1 MLNRRVLR
9 IKVMQALYGFFQT
22 GNSDLGIAENG
33 LFRSLDRMY
42 DLYLLQFLLFD
53 GLHREALRDREE
65 AQKKYF
71 PDEED
76 LMTTT
81 PFIENPFI
89 QAIVNSES
97 FAKTINSKKLS
108 WHKYPD
114 VAEKIFRRIK
124 QMPEYKT
131 YIHKPNTT
139 LEQHKD
145 FLREVVKTV
154 LWEEEYLQ
162 SIYEDE
168 NIHWGDDIDLV
179 NITVV
184 KAIENFNPDKGLQ
197 LSGLYKDEKDDV
209 EFVRTLFRKTVL
221 NNEELEQLI
230 IPNTKNWELERIAF
244 MDMLLMK
251 MAVTEMQEF
260 PSIPVKVSLN
270 EYIEISKMF
279 STPKSNSFINGI
291 LDKIALQLKSEGKIK
306 KTGRGLI
313 EN

>member
-1 MLNRRVLR
+1 MLR
-9 IKVMQALYGFFQT
+9 IKVMQALYGFFQS
-22 GNSDLGIAENG
+22 GASDLGVAENG
-33 LFRSLDRMY
+33 LFRSLDRIY

-65 AQKKYF
+65 ARKKFF

-76 LMTTT
+76 LMETTAFT
-81 PFIENPFI
+81 ENPI
-89 QAIVNSES
+89 LQAIAGSES
-97 FAKTINSKKLS
+97 LARTINARKLS

-114 VAEKIFRRIK
+114 IAEKLFRRIK
-124 QMPEYKT
+124 QMPEYKL
-131 YIHKPNTT
+131 YIHKPEVT
-139 LEQHKD
+139 LAMHKD
-145 FLREVVKTV
+145 FLREVIKNV

-162 SIYEDE
+162 GIYEEE

-179 NITVV
+179 NITVL
-184 KAIENFNPDKGLQ
+184 KAIENFNLDKGVQ
-197 LSGLYKDEKDDV
+197 LTGLYKDEKEDTD
-209 EFVRTLFRKTVL
+209 FVRVLFRRSIL
-221 NNEELEQLI
+221 NSDELENLI
-230 IPNTKNWELERIAF
+230 TPNTKNWEVERIAY

-251 MAVTEMQEF
+251 MAVCELMEF
-260 PSIPVKVSLN
+260 PSIPVKVTLN

-291 LDKIALQLKSEGKIK
+291 LDKIALQLKNEGKIK

>member
-1 MLNRRVLR
+1 MLR

-22 GNSDLGIAENG
+22 GNSDLAVAEKS

-53 GLHREALRDREE
+53 ELHKEAQRDREE
-65 AQKKYF
+65 AKKKFF

-76 LMTTT
+76 LMETTA
-81 PFIENPFI
+81 FIQNPFLL
-89 QAIVNSES
+89 AISES
-97 FAKTINSKKLS
+97 ESLAKWVSIKKLS
-108 WHKYPD
+108 WHRYPD

-124 QMPEYKT
+124 QMPEYKV

-139 LEQHKD
+139 LEAHIE
-145 FLREVVKTV
+145 FLREVVKNI

-179 NITVV
+179 NITVL
-184 KAIENFNPDKGLQ
+184 KSIESFSLEKGFH
-197 LSGLYKDEKDDV
+197 LSGLYKDEKDDM
-209 EFVRTLFRKTVL
+209 EFVRTLFRKSIL
-221 NNEELEQLI
+221 NNEELEKI
-230 IPNTKNWELERIAF
+230 ILPNTKNWEMERIAY

-251 MAVTEMQEF
+251 MAVCELQEF

-270 EYIEISKMF
+270 EYIEVSKMF

-291 LDKIALQLKSEGKIK
+291 LDKIVLQLKSEGKIK

>member
-1 MLNRRVLR
+1 MLR
-9 IKVMQALYGFFQT
+9 IKVMQALYGFFQS
-22 GNSDLGIAENG
+22 GGSDLGIAENG
-33 LFRSLDRMY
+33 LFRSLERIY

-65 AQKKYF
+65 ARKKFF

-76 LMTTT
+76 LMETTAFT
-81 PFIENPFI
+81 ENPFLLAVS
-89 QAIVNSES
+89 QSDSLLRAVN
-97 FAKTINSKKLS
+97 ARKLS
-108 WHKYPD
+108 WHRYPD
-114 VAEKIFRRIK
+114 LAEKLFRRIK
-124 QMPEYKT
+124 QMPEYKI
-131 YIHKPNTT
+131 YIHKPDPTI
-139 LEQHKD
+139 QVHKD
-145 FLREVVKTV
+145 FLRDVIKNV

-162 SIYEDE
+162 GIYEEE

-179 NITVV
+179 NITVL
-184 KAIENFNPDKGLQ
+184 KAVENFNPDRGIQ
-197 LSGLYKDEKDDV
+197 LTGLYKDEKEDM
-209 EFVRTLFRKTVL
+209 EFVRTLFRRCIL
-221 NNEELEQLI
+221 NNDELEQRI
-230 IPNTKNWELERIAF
+230 TPNTKNWEVERIAY

-251 MAVTEMQEF
+251 MAVCELLEF

-291 LDKIALQLKSEGKIK
+291 LDKIALQLKEEGKIK

>member
-1 MLNRRVLR
+1 MLR
-9 IKVMQALYGFFQT
+9 IKVMQALYGFFQS
-22 GNSDLGIAENG
+22 GSSDLGIAENG
-33 LFRSLDRMY
+33 LFRSLERIY

-65 AQKKYF
+65 GRKKFF

-76 LMTTT
+76 MMETTA
-81 PFIENPFI
+81 FIENPFL
-89 QAIVNSES
+89 QAIVNSET
-97 FAKTINSKKLS
+97 FAKTINAKKLS

-114 VAEKIFRRIK
+114 IAEKIFRRIK
-124 QMPEYKT
+124 QMQEYKA
-131 YIHKPNTT
+131 YIHKKDVT
-139 LEQHKD
+139 EDMHKD
-145 FLREVVKTV
+145 FLREVVKGI

-179 NITVV
+179 NITVL
-184 KAIENFNPDKGLQ
+184 KAIENFDPNKGLQ
-197 LSGLYKDEKDDV
+197 LTGLYKDEKQDMD
-209 EFVRTLFRKTVL
+209 FVRILFRKSVL
-221 NNEELEQLI
+221 NNEELEKLI
-230 IPNTKNWELERIAF
+230 IPNTKNWELERIAY

-251 MAVTEMQEF
+251 MAVTELMEF

-270 EYIEISKMF
+270 EYIEISKLF

-291 LDKIALQLKSEGKIK
+291 LDKIALQLKEEGKIK

>member
-1 MLNRRVLR
+1 MLR
-9 IKVMQALYGFFQT
+9 IKVMQALYGFFQS
-22 GNSDLGIAENG
+22 GNSDLGVAETN

-42 DLYLLQFLLFD
+42 DLYILQFLLFQD
-53 GLHREALRDREE
+53 IHKEALRDREE
-65 AQKKYF
+65 SRKKFF

-76 LMTTT
+76 LMETTAFT
-81 PFIENPFI
+81 ENSFLL
-89 QAIVNSES
+89 AVNDSEAL
-97 FAKTINSKKLS
+97 AKIANTKKLS
-108 WHKYPD
+108 WHRYPD
-114 VAEKIFRRIK
+114 IAEKIFRRIK
-124 QMPEYKT
+124 QMPEYKL
-131 YIHKPNTT
+131 YIHKPEPTV
-139 LEQHKD
+139 EIHKD
-145 FLREVVKTV
+145 FLREVIKSV

-179 NITVV
+179 NITVL
-184 KAIENFNPDKGLQ
+184 KAVENFRLEKGLQ
-197 LSGLYKDEKDDV
+197 LSELYKDEKDDKD
-209 EFVRTLFRKTVL
+209 FARILFRKSVL
-221 NNEELEQLI
+221 DSEESEQVI
-230 IPNTKNWELERIAF
+230 IPNAKNWEMERIAY

-291 LDKIALQLKSEGKIK
+291 LDKVALQLKNEGKIQ